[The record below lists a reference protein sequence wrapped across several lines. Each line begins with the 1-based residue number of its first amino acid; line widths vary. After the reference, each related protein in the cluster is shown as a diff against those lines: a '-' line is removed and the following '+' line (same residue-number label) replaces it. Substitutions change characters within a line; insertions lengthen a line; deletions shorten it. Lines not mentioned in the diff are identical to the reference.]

1 MAPNLLLAAKK
12 AVSPWEWCQFQPS
25 DTMDKNPKLY
35 HRREPIRGIY
45 AKSNNKRY
53 LLAIKPNRKPFTDHI
68 FPPKPSS
75 SAILTTS
82 VQYQKIEDEDGFETT
97 IKIMESSLSKHSF
110 ITKTCRHRISII
122 RDALPH
128 AKSTFGIEGE
138 GFVQNSASSSLTS
151 LLISKIKDT
160 IGINQL
166 DLHGYKFLANPLEVE
181 FNDITNRWMF
191 SSEVQ
196 ARTIVRPMC
205 KSLTCME
212 KDMTVCGKQIQ
223 RTLFCLDDG
232 ISWVVIG
239 DVKHGVSAKRKTGAY
254 KASEEYL
261 YAIDEDSGNMRRQS
275 VTETRESET
284 RLVERAGGFLIA
296 DENEGYVSVL
306 KYLGIPI
313 GDAQGVNLW
322 GG

>member
-25 DTMDKNPKLY
+25 NKFDKNTKLH

-53 LLAIKPNRKPFTDHI
+53 LLAIKPNGKPFADHN

-75 SAILTTS
+75 SAKTT
-82 VQYQKIEDEDGFETT
+82 VQHQKIKVEEGCETT
-97 IKIMESSLSKHSF
+97 IKIMEISLNKHSA
-110 ITKTCRHRISII
+110 IAKTCRHRISII

-128 AKSTFGIEGE
+128 PKSTFGIESQGYM
-138 GFVQNSASSSLTS
+138 QNSASSSLTS
-151 LLISKIKDT
+151 LLISKLKDT

-166 DLHGYKFLANPLEVE
+166 DLNGYRFLTSPLEVE
-181 FNDITNRWMF
+181 FNGITNRWMF

-205 KSLTCME
+205 KSPTCME

-223 RTLFCLDDG
+223 RTFFCLDDG
-232 ISWVVIG
+232 ISWVVVG
-239 DVKHGVSAKRKTGAY
+239 DVKHGISAKRKARAY
-254 KASEEYL
+254 KAGEECL
-261 YAIDEDSGNMRRQS
+261 YKIDEDSGHIRRQS
-275 VTETRESET
+275 VIETRESEM
-284 RLVERAGGFLIA
+284 RLVERAGEFLIA
-296 DENEGYVSVL
+296 DEKEGYVSVL
-306 KYLGIPI
+306 KYLGITI
-313 GDAQGVNLW
+313 RDARGVSLW